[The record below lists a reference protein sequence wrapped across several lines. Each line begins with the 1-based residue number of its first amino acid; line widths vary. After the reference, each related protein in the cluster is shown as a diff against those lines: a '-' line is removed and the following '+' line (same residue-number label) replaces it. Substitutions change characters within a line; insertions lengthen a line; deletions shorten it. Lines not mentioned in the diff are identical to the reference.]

1 MKKLSLLAILFT
13 FTFFSCSKKHVNMSV
28 LKPAPLTVEQH
39 IKTIVIV
46 NRTEPENKVLNTIEG
61 ILTGEGIGEDKQGAD
76 QALASLNGVM
86 ATSPRFQPK
95 RALERYKGSG
105 AGGVLPDPL
114 AWKIVQALCEKYQAD
129 AVIALETY
137 DSDFII
143 THTEKD
149 VEEKDANGNV
159 VMRHKFYAEGL
170 ASVKMGFRLYDP
182 NKMTIID
189 QHMFSDSRTWTGT
202 GTNKTDAL
210 AHLINKN
217 TAIQQVSQRAGANYA
232 SRITPLVSNISRV
245 LYKKGKGG
253 SSLSSGTR
261 MADVQDWEGA
271 IEKWEQSLQ
280 TGDTKSKG
288 RAAYNIAVGYEVL
301 GYYQEAKD
309 WAQKAYIDYGNKEAK
324 NYVSALDQRIRD
336 DMKLQEQLGI
346 DL

>member
-1 MKKLSLLAILFT
+1 MKNLIHLSVILLFT
-13 FTFFSCSKKHVNMSV
+13 LSSCSKKHVNLSV
-28 LKPAPLTVEQH
+28 LKPAPLTIEQH

-76 QALASLNGVM
+76 QALASLNSVM
-86 ATSPRFQPK
+86 TTSPRFQPK

-105 AGGVLPDPL
+105 AGGTLPDPL
-114 AWKIVQALCEKYQAD
+114 PWKITQALCDKYQAD
-129 AVIALETY
+129 AVVALETY

-159 VMRHKFYAEGL
+159 IMRHKYYAEGL

-182 NKMTIID
+182 KTMSIID

-202 GTNKTDAL
+202 GNNKTDAL
-210 AHLINKN
+210 AHLINKT
-217 TAIQQVSQRAGANYA
+217 TAIQRVSERAGANYA

-253 SSLSSGTR
+253 SSLSAGTR

-271 IEKWEQSLQ
+271 IEKWEQSIQ

-301 GYYQEAKD
+301 GYLQEAKE
-309 WAQKAYIDYGNKEAK
+309 WAQKAYIDYGNKDAK
-324 NYVSALDQRIRD
+324 NYVPALDQRIRD
-336 DMKLQEQLGI
+336 DIRLQEQLGT

>member
-1 MKKLSLLAILFT
+1 
-13 FTFFSCSKKHVNMSV
+13 MSV
-28 LKPAPLTVEQH
+28 LKPAPLTIDQH

-46 NRTEPENKVLNTIEG
+46 NRTEPDNKVLNTIEG

-76 QALASLNGVM
+76 QTLASLNGVM
-86 ATSPRFQPK
+86 TSSPRFQPK

-114 AWKIVQALCEKYQAD
+114 AWKIIQALCDKYKAD

-159 VMRHKFYAEGL
+159 IMRHKFYAEGL

-189 QHMFSDSRTWTGT
+189 QHMFNDSKTWRGT
-202 GTNKTDAL
+202 GNNKTDAL

-217 TAIQQVSQRAGANYA
+217 TAIQRVSERAGAIYA
-232 SRITPLVSNISRV
+232 SRITPLSSNISRI

-253 SSLSSGTR
+253 STLSMGTR
-261 MADVQDWEGA
+261 MADVQDWNGA
-271 IEKWEQSLQ
+271 IEKWEQSLK

-301 GYYQEAKD
+301 GYLHEAKE
-309 WAQKAYIDYGNKEAK
+309 WAQKAYIEYGNKDAK
-324 NYVSALDQRIRD
+324 NYVPALDQRIRD
-336 DMKLQEQLGI
+336 DLKLQEQLGT